1 MQQELLIGA
10 RLALKKNN
18 MALQSRGFEVTN
30 IPRAQ
35 GIDFNLQPGQ
45 FTAGLNSGIGA
56 YNAFSNIAEE
66 VRDRPLRQRERE
78 SRLAQIEA
86 EAQMAPVRRQLTE
99 IQLAKAG
106 LPEDI
111 VTGSTVVRVPRED
124 APDQYDLVEQIEGF
138 TFDPTTEQRTPFKR
152 AGKMVTSSEE
162 ISNRQQIRNAEVDRI
177 NALRDKAAADKVYRD
192 DILAI
197 RKKQEGLSRE
207 KFNQAKAE
215 ADKRAQQA
223 NLVHVVGEVDGVLY
237 STFVS
242 KSDGGIVSRTPLG
255 VGAVRDADF
264 LDQQMGN
271 KLPTPT
277 TITRG
282 QPVQTGGNPPPSPAP
297 VAPAPAST
305 PQAAPKAQAIQ
316 DVGIGVL
323 DSIDDNGQPIITE
336 SAMTYDQGL
345 PVFPQNTLS
354 TSKGYKIIPR

>member
-1 MQQELLIGA
+1 
-10 RLALKKNN
+10 

-35 GIDFNLQPGQ
+35 GVDFNLQPGQ
-45 FTAGLNSGIGA
+45 FAAGLNSGIGA

-86 EAQMAPVRRQLTE
+86 EAQMVPVRRQLTE

-111 VTGSTVVRVPRED
+111 VTGSTVVRVPREG
-124 APDQYDLVEQIEGF
+124 APDQYDLVEQVEGF
-138 TFDPTTEQRTPFKR
+138 TFDPTTQQRTPYKR
-152 AGKMVTSSEE
+152 AGKMVTSAEE

-177 NALRDKAAADKVYRD
+177 NALRDKAAADKAYRD
-192 DILAI
+192 EIIAL
-197 RKKQEGLSRE
+197 RKQQQGLSLD

-255 VGAVRDADF
+255 VGAVRDVDF
-264 LDQQMGN
+264 MNQQMKN

-282 QPVQTGGNPPPSPAP
+282 QPVPAGGNPPPA
-297 VAPAPAST
+297 APAPA
-305 PQAAPKAQAIQ
+305 PQAAPKAKPLS
-316 DVGIGVL
+316 IGVL
-323 DSIDDNGQPIITE
+323 DEFDEDGNEITAQETVTAE
-336 SAMTYDQGL
+336 SPL
-345 PVFPQNTLS
+345 PVFPTNTLS